1 MRINIGT
8 EEWLGFKKDAVLL
21 LGALQTTDRVRH
33 RIINLYFDSII
44 ADVLPQ
50 YGQEVCGEVAAL
62 INSRREELLSENV
75 HSDEIVGFASLKERY
90 CESKNDFY
98 DIVRF
103 IGLCEEVAG
112 GESVMLE
119 FDGSFVEAKRST
131 RFQEESASS
140 LRDSDRFRA
149 VFLSIVLTYD
159 FSRDKKHDV
168 LQKWLDTV
176 VLPAYSSGQIT
187 MKERDDIV
195 GLCEELDEDNALG
208 ASELNCTYNELM
220 KEFQYLR
227 TNGGIFNIQGLIEC
241 FYDVVPVLE
250 QAYKF
255 VYGDLVSTSKILP
268 GIRVVGLISGTVD
281 SAFTNKKV
289 YVIRPLHFVG
299 ISECYTV
306 EEGDLEPMEA
316 ITMPNGDSSSEGVK
330 PF

>member
-50 YGQEVCGEVAAL
+50 YGQGVCGEVAAL

-75 HSDEIVGFASLKERY
+75 QSDEVVGFASLKERY

-112 GESVMLE
+112 ASESVLLE

-131 RFQEESASS
+131 HFQESASS
-140 LRDSDRFRA
+140 LRGSDRFRA

-176 VLPAYSSGQIT
+176 VLPAYNSGQIT
-187 MKERDDIV
+187 LTERDDIV
-195 GLCEELDEDNALG
+195 ELCEELDEDNALG
-208 ASELNCTYNELM
+208 ASELNCTYSELM
-220 KEFQYLR
+220 KEFKHSGMD
-227 TNGGIFNIQGLIEC
+227 GGIFSIQGLIEC
-241 FYDVVPVLE
+241 FYDVAPALE
-250 QAYKF
+250 QSYKF
-255 VYGDLVSTSKILP
+255 GYGDLVSTSKILT
-268 GIRVVGLISGTVD
+268 GVRTVGLVIGTVD

-289 YVIRPLHFVG
+289 YVIRPLHLVG

-306 EEGDLEPMEA
+306 EECDLEPLETIA
-316 ITMPNGDSSSEGVK
+316 MPNGDSSSEGVK